1 MFQVLQDVQRL
12 MTGVFVEKAI
22 KPLGQKPR
30 HNRKIEARKKQI
42 KEFRTSESAITCE
55 FARERIYKKW
65 GWW

>member
-1 MFQVLQDVQRL
+1 MFKVLLDVQHL
-12 MTGVFVEKAI
+12 MSGAFVEKVI

-42 KEFRTSESAITCE
+42 KEFRASESAIKCE

>member
-1 MFQVLQDVQRL
+1 MS
-12 MTGVFVEKAI
+12 GAFVESVI

-30 HNRKIEARKKQI
+30 HKRKIEARKKKI
-42 KEFRTSESAITCE
+42 KEFRASENAITCE